1 MAERPSAISPRDYKT
16 KELVWNS
23 LAATRSKPR
32 RVLPEGDVVGHLYPP
47 AKAALLTH
55 PLMKS
60 LPPEKL
66 RLFFIHSA
74 YKFMGD
80 IALFETETVNAV
92 AMKISNGHTPIPF
105 PDDIRHD
112 ALTIIIDEAYH
123 AYVARDFMRQIEQRT
138 GVKPLPLGTE
148 TDLSRSMD
156 FGKQRLPESLH
167 GLWEIIAVCLGEN
180 TLTKDLL
187 NLTAEKTFNEVLH
200 LVMEDHVRDEGRHA
214 VLFMNVLKLVWSEM
228 DESARLAIGQVL
240 PGFIHEYLNPKAL
253 AQYERVVLEQL
264 ALPAEHI
271 ERILSETYVEPALED
286 FRARYPLSG
295 YLVFVLMQC
304 DVLAHAPTREAF
316 RRFKL
321 LPQ

>member
-55 PLMKS
+55 PLMKN
-60 LPPEKL
+60 LPPDKL

-74 YKFMGD
+74 YKFMED
-80 IALFETETVNAV
+80 IAIFETETVNEV
-92 AMKISNGHTPIPF
+92 AMKISNGHTPIAF

-138 GVKPLPLGTE
+138 GVKPLPMGTE
-148 TDLSRSMD
+148 TDLSRSMA

-240 PGFIHEYLNPKAL
+240 PGFIREYLDPKAL
-253 AQYERVVLEQL
+253 AGYERVVLEQL
-264 ALPAEHI
+264 GLPAEHI

-295 YLVFVLMQC
+295 YLVYVLMQC
-304 DVLAHAPTREAF
+304 DVLAHAPTREAL